1 MGFKGRG
8 RVAQAPWSP
17 ARRVRP
23 GLARLAAP
31 QTLGDQVNPTV
42 LLARGLQTAHRYR
55 CRREAVMRP
64 LLSRYRYRSGFVL
77 RRIDKAAGDINAF
90 LIAATLGLGM
100 LDLAYTV
107 EKIVAALPP
116 R

>member
-8 RVAQAPWSP
+8 RVAQAPSSA

-23 GLARLAAP
+23 RFARLPAP
-31 QTLGDQVNPTV
+31 QTLADQVKPTV
-42 LLARGLQTAHRYR
+42 LLARGLQSTDRDR
-55 CRREAVMRP
+55 CRRETVMRP
-64 LLSRYRYRSGFVL
+64 LLSRYRYRTGFAL
-77 RRIDKAAGDINAF
+77 RRADKAAGEINAF

>member
-1 MGFKGRG
+1 
-8 RVAQAPWSP
+8 
-17 ARRVRP
+17 
-23 GLARLAAP
+23 LAAP

-42 LLARGLQTAHRYR
+42 LLARGLQSAHRYR

-64 LLSRYRYRSGFVL
+64 LLARYRYRTGFVL
-77 RRIDKAAGDINAF
+77 RRADKAASDINAF

-116 R
+116 VNRTPRSHADRSSRSPARKVCMTDL